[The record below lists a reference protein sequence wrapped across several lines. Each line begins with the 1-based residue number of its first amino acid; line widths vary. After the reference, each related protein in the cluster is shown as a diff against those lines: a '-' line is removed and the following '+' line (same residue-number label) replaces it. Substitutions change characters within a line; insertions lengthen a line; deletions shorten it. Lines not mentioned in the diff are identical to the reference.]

1 MLILLLHC
9 DNILKTHVLT
19 YYISS
24 FILGTVMQARAI
36 EGVFVARC
44 RSQQVPPPSHP
55 LVAGPETLT
64 SFLRV
69 LDDSAR
75 TDR

>member
-1 MLILLLHC
+1 
-9 DNILKTHVLT
+9 
-19 YYISS
+19 
-24 FILGTVMQARAI
+24 MQARAI
-36 EGVFVARC
+36 EGAFVARC

-69 LDDSAR
+69 LDDSAL